1 MLYRRKRR
9 DGSLGKTWWVRFT
22 IRGREVNVTSGT
34 ARKTLAEEFE
44 RSLRDQLWR
53 EMQLGEVLHTWKEAK
68 DQWLVDK
75 SRKRS
80 LVRDKEAF
88 AIFEEVRHEG
98 RLLITDDSALAD
110 IDEELI
116 LKLETALKAG
126 RKERTVLRLLAV
138 LRAVLRRAE
147 RKWKWI
153 PKAPHF
159 EPTPKDKSEPRWI
172 TEAQFDALW
181 RELPIHAQQIVRFAV
196 AVGPRS
202 GNIFRLR
209 WSEVDMEARVMR
221 VGASEHKGGGSV
233 GFPLSDEAM
242 IVLEQQRGLHPEYVF
257 TDQRGRAPIGSIKT
271 CWRKARKRAGLP
283 MLKVH
288 DLRHTFA
295 AWHKLRGTPDH
306 ALQQLGGW
314 SDPRMVQRYGFINPT
329 DYAHFVD
336 NRRAKD
342 VTHQKPEGKRQGQK
356 SKESL

>member
-1 MLYRRKRR
+1 MLYKRKRP
-9 DGSLGKTWWVRFT
+9 DGSFGKTWWVRFT

-53 EMQLGEVLHTWKEAK
+53 EISLGEVLHTWQEAK
-68 DQWLVDK
+68 AQWLLDK
-75 SRKRS
+75 GDKRS
-80 LVRDKEAF
+80 LTRDKEAF
-88 AIFEEVRHEG
+88 AIFEESRHEG
-98 RLLITDDSALAD
+98 RPLIDDESALAD

-116 LKLETALKAG
+116 LKLETTLKVG
-126 RKERTVLRLLAV
+126 RKPKTVLRLLAV

-153 PKAPHF
+153 PKAPTF

-172 TEAQFDALW
+172 TEDQFDTLW

-202 GNIFRLR
+202 GNIFGLR
-209 WSEVDMEARVMR
+209 WADVDTVARVIR
-221 VGASEHKGGGSV
+221 VGASDHKGGGSV
-233 GFPLSDEAM
+233 GFPLSEEAM
-242 IVLEQQRGLHPEYVF
+242 IVLEQQRGLHKEYVF

-271 CWRKARKRAGLP
+271 CWRKATRRAGLP
-283 MLKVH
+283 GLKVH

-329 DYAHFVD
+329 DYAHFAD
-336 NRRAKD
+336 NRRAKSD
-342 VTHQKPEGKRQGQK
+342 TRPDRYGEGVSTEQPKK
-356 SKESL
+356 A